1 METVLHGGGAPATI
15 HSPSLQDRYRAYRKV
30 QGREL
35 LNVIPREGVRSLL
48 RHFRAEERA
57 PGTDAAGDVLEWL
70 AERCGDLLPLPPFE
84 IWARDFHGAR
94 EAYAAEPG
102 PPLAPE
108 DPYGEAVTVE
118 VRSLRQEGEGW
129 VAALALRPQ
138 HDLWVGH
145 IRFHREASDAVFT
158 TGDIFREASPLE
170 VRQRFGGFDDHTLSA
185 FLRSALP

>member
-1 METVLHGGGAPATI
+1 MDAALHGGSAPATL
-15 HSPSLQDRYRAYRKV
+15 HSASLRERYLAYRIA

-48 RHFRAEERA
+48 RHFRAREDGSGSA
-57 PGTDAAGDVLEWL
+57 AAGDVLGWL
-70 AERCGDLLPLPPFE
+70 AERCGDILPLPPFE
-84 IWARDFHGAR
+84 VWALDFHGAR

-102 PPLAPE
+102 PPLAPKAP
-108 DPYGEAVTVE
+108 DGEPVTVE
-118 VRSLRQEGEGW
+118 VRTLSHRGERW

-145 IRFHREASDAVFT
+145 IRFHREEAAAVFT
-158 TGDIFREASPLE
+158 TGDIFREATPLD
-170 VRQRFGGFDDHTLSA
+170 VRQRFSGFDDHTLNA